1 MALKILI
8 VEDEVTAA
16 RRLQRVLIET
26 KIPHEVVAILDSV
39 EDTVNY
45 LKFSN
50 KPDLIL
56 SDIHLS
62 DGNCFNI
69 FKQVEVKIPVI
80 FTTAYDQY
88 AINAFKVNSIGYLL
102 KPINL
107 EELKAALLK
116 FRNYQPD
123 SHLIEQLK
131 NFFPETH
138 NYQKRFVLKSG
149 NHLKVVDSKEIAL
162 FYAED
167 KVVFAQSFDGS
178 NAIVD
183 FSLDKLESILD
194 PALFFR
200 INRKVMLNV
209 QSIKIMSTHFR
220 GKIKV
225 DLVVQ
230 THVET
235 FVSAEK
241 SEAFKQWLEKGS

>member
-45 LKFSN
+45 LNFSN

-88 AINAFKVNSIGYLL
+88 AINAFKVNSIDYLL

-116 FRNYQPD
+116 FRNFQPD
-123 SHLIEQLK
+123 SHLL
-131 NFFPETH
+131 
-138 NYQKRFVLKSG
+138 
-149 NHLKVVDSKEIAL
+149 
-162 FYAED
+162 
-167 KVVFAQSFDGS
+167 S
-178 NAIVD
+178 N
-183 FSLDKLESILD
+183 
-194 PALFFR
+194 
-200 INRKVMLNV
+200 
-209 QSIKIMSTHFR
+209 
-220 GKIKV
+220 
-225 DLVVQ
+225 
-230 THVET
+230 
-235 FVSAEK
+235 
-241 SEAFKQWLEKGS
+241 